1 MNGVII
7 VDKEK
12 DYTSRDVV
20 NIVSKLLNT
29 KQIGHTGT
37 LDPIATGVLVLTIG
51 KATKLSEIITSEY
64 KEYIATVK
72 LGILTDTLDVTGNII
87 KEEYK
92 SISKDKILNILNSY
106 NKTYMQEVPIYS
118 AVKINGKKLYQ
129 YARNNEK
136 IELPKREV
144 TIENIELLDFNNDE
158 FTFKCRVSKGTY
170 IRSLIK
176 DICEDL
182 NTIGVMKELRRI
194 KQGNFDIKDSYTLED
209 IKNNNYKI
217 INIEDCLKDFKTII
231 VDNELDILNGKIL
244 DNIYNEPI
252 LFKNKNNELLSL
264 YKIYE
269 KDTTKIKPWKMFKTM
284 K

>member
-1 MNGVII
+1 
-7 VDKEK
+7 
-12 DYTSRDVV
+12 
-20 NIVSKLLNT
+20 
-29 KQIGHTGT
+29 
-37 LDPIATGVLVLTIG
+37 
-51 KATKLSEIITSEY
+51 
-64 KEYIATVK
+64 
-72 LGILTDTLDVTGNII
+72 
-87 KEEYK
+87 
-92 SISKDKILNILNSY
+92 
-106 NKTYMQEVPIYS
+106 MQEVPIYS